1 MVECLSLI
9 IMAQLFLLFTLI
21 PIANVANSRWRP
33 ISELRSPTWLVR
45 TSCLSEIRGGQK
57 SCWGIVLDVDD
68 ARFKRRILPRQLKIY
83 EAKHGTSLLR
93 LMTWHVSSDGKQLI
107 IRFKPGAGDFGSGN
121 RAEITLYKTA
131 FIAPPKHFPVYAVFV
146 QNTDL

>member
-21 PIANVANSRWRP
+21 PIANVAQPVAP
-33 ISELRSPTWLVR
+33 ISELRSATWLVR
-45 TSCLSEIRGGQK
+45 TSCLSEIREGQK
-57 SCWGIVLDVDD
+57 SCWGIVIDVDD
-68 ARFKRRILPRQLKIY
+68 ARFKPRILPRQLKIY

-93 LMTWHVSSDGKQLI
+93 LTTWHVSSDGKQLI
-107 IRFKPGAGDFGSGN
+107 IRFKPGTGDFGSGN